1 MYSLA
6 NRSRLFNDIEAEI
19 ELQSKNGFDMGVRLH
34 SRKTAVKIVDHMAK
48 DIRGQIFSTL
58 MKEDLKLC
66 VIVDEASTISSNPVL
81 IVYVK
86 IEKCKTSPT
95 IFLELV
101 ELEGQGAETIHRCLL
116 KCLHNPGF
124 TMEYLQRNLSA
135 SCSDGASVMLS
146 RSSGVSVR
154 LIKDFP
160 NIILWHCLH
169 HRLQLVLDDSVKEIK
184 QINHFKIFMDKIYA
198 IFHQSNKNQSDMICL
213 GPSCCLVNFG
223 HYV

>member
-1 MYSLA
+1 
-6 NRSRLFNDIEAEI
+6 
-19 ELQSKNGFDMGVRLH
+19 
-34 SRKTAVKIVDHMAK
+34 
-48 DIRGQIFSTL
+48 

-86 IEKCKTSPT
+86 IENCKISST

-116 KCLHNPGF
+116 KCLHNVGF
-124 TMEYLQRNLSA
+124 TMEYLQRNLIA
-135 SCSDGASVMLS
+135 FRSDGASVVLG
-146 RSSGVSVR
+146 RSSGVGVR
-154 LIKDFP
+154 LMKDFP
-160 NIILWHCLH
+160 NIIIWHCLN

-198 IFHQSNKNQSDMICL
+198 IFHQSNKTKWSSIVYLSSL
-213 GPSCCLVNFG
+213 GKK
-223 HYV
+223 Y